1 MVEGVVKQSGGT
13 MTICSGPG
21 IGTTVR
27 LFLRRADAP
36 AVPIDR
42 PHPRIPIRAASGSTI
57 LLVDDDRD
65 VRTFAATCLN

>member
-42 PHPRIPIRAASGSTI
+42 PCPRIPIRAASGSTI
-57 LLVDDDRD
+57 PGRSIMTAMSGPSP
-65 VRTFAATCLN
+65 RPA